1 MYREFT
7 VREVNRYLAQIYVPS
22 LRDIMWGAF
31 AGINFTSGLQS
42 YSALI
47 GRNFLQRY
55 VMTYNGKTGSVILEK
70 LGK

>member
-1 MYREFT
+1 
-7 VREVNRYLAQIYVPS
+7 
-22 LRDIMWGAF
+22 MWGAF

-55 VMTYNGKTGSVILEK
+55 VMTYNGKPGSVILEK